1 MRMKPGSAR
10 ALTWFAAILIITG
23 GMIISP
29 SGAFFLF
36 LVAALF
42 VVFPAIF
49 GSGRIR
55 VAAAVLLLASICLAV
70 SIYPDFKSEQ
80 KRYRKHIKKSALGA
94 LNRGAGKYGACLRV

>member
-1 MRMKPGSAR
+1 MRDEDETEVGSG

-23 GMIISP
+23 GMIMSP

-49 GSGRIR
+49 GTGRIR
-55 VAAAVLLLASICLAV
+55 VVVAVLLLAAISFAQ
-70 SIYPDFKSEQ
+70 Y
-80 KRYRKHIKKSALGA
+80 
-94 LNRGAGKYGACLRV
+94 